1 MKKII
6 IKKFMI
12 GKKMYGDE
20 TGMTGHKMNKQEEN
34 DKQKDKIM
42 LMEVYRHR
50 YFIYI
55 YIHYCIFAL
64 KLTG

>member
-1 MKKII
+1 
-6 IKKFMI
+6 MI

-42 LMEVYRHR
+42 LMEAYR
-50 YFIYI
+50 YIIYI
-55 YIHYCIFAL
+55 
-64 KLTG
+64 LTTVYSLYKEQVQIRIVTSKSFY